1 MWYTYIIQSLVDGS
15 YYIGSTHDV
24 LLRLERHNTGW
35 TKSTKKKR
43 PWKLVYTEEYA
54 TKSEA
59 LEREHRIKSWK
70 SRKMIERL
78 IRTNS

>member
-35 TKSTKKKR
+35 TKSTKGEQ
-43 PWKLVYTEEYA
+43 PWKLVYTEKYT

-59 LEREHRIKSWK
+59 LKHERKIKSWK
-70 SRKMIERL
+70 SRKMIEQL
-78 IRTNS
+78 IKSGS